1 MTLLPVARMTN
12 GKQRTAQRAS
22 TGRQKSDVDTK
33 TVLDSNH
40 AIMMM
45 MKRGKR
51 NVEWL
56 IHTPRKKRKKK
67 YKLETLPCSFIN
79 RVSGSNVE
87 RGVLLCVAL
96 SCGRVHVSHWSRQ
109 RLDIPYPFRL

>member
-33 TVLDSNH
+33 TVFDSNH

-45 MKRGKR
+45 KRGR
-51 NVEWL
+51 MVN
-56 IHTPRKKRKKK
+56 TYTKKEKEK
-67 YKLETLPCSFIN
+67 EIQT
-79 RVSGSNVE
+79 
-87 RGVLLCVAL
+87 
-96 SCGRVHVSHWSRQ
+96 
-109 RLDIPYPFRL
+109 